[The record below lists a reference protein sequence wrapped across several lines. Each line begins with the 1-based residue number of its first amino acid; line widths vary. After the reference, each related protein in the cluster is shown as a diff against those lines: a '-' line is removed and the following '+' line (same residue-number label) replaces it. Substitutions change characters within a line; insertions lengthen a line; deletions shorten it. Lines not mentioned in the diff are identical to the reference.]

1 MKTYHPNETVPAA
14 AITLATH
21 SSSTD
26 RQPILF
32 TTQEGYR
39 GDFKSFLDNES
50 VEDSTY
56 RLRWVIRSVTIN
68 LVRDWSTST
77 FEVVLSCELPENTK
91 RMDIPKLPY
100 VKGYRGGSYPYLDKE
115 DEIRIYMGY
124 INSAK
129 TPITADLLDRYPFN
143 LPNQSIS
150 SDPKKPLCPVFWG
163 FIDKIDFIGDRL
175 GAQLVIS
182 GRDRARV
189 FQDTRVL
196 SVSSL
201 NGSAIT
207 TRNEDGDVQVV
218 QGLRSK
224 ILLDVAR
231 AAVGHK
237 ADVDNWEKYNG
248 EPIQYWKWIIG
259 SKQEESFAIE
269 GLDDTEYSQV
279 FSKVIGDDPLAIDEN
294 LLEKI
299 SPDYILKLAIQD
311 VNSRG
316 FVRFHRWVFRPPIAV
331 NGRNAVYQI
340 FNRVPIDIINYLGS
354 NEERPIDFYCSHV
367 NGDFLFAPRILDITG
382 LADSERNY
390 RTYFYKSWPKTLD
403 SPPSHGQLI
412 LKIRSVS
419 STLGTFNR
427 VSISST
433 GVAGRGEDT
442 LAALSFMLENYGS
455 GLKGRTPKPPARHQ
469 LIVDDNLNT
478 YNNAL
483 VGATTIAFQASRSW
497 NRELNAVQMTII
509 GDPTFYPGE
518 AVRVYNSVLHDYGA
532 FMAQPDP
539 GAFEAAVEE
548 FLNNLPE
555 RVEEE
560 VGNPRQAREQARN
573 NESTNLEDLT
583 RATESG
589 DSTALTLDSFLAQQT
604 DKDDNRYPIY
614 KCRSVRHRLT
624 TVGQQAG
631 FTTEL
636 ALVGDL

>member
-1 MKTYHPNETVPAA
+1 LKTYHPNETVPAA

-26 RQPILF
+26 KQPILF
-32 TTQEGYR
+32 TTQEGYQ
-39 GDFKSFLDNES
+39 GEFGSLNES
-50 VEDSTY
+50 EESY
-56 RLRWVIRSVTIN
+56 IHPLKWVIRSVTIN

-77 FEVVLSCELPENTK
+77 FEIVLSCNLPENNK
-91 RMDIPKLPY
+91 RIDIPRLPY
-100 VKGYRGGSYPYLDKE
+100 VKGYREGDYPYLDKE

-124 INSAK
+124 INNAK

-143 LPNQSIS
+143 LPGQSIIS
-150 SDPKKPLCPVFWG
+150 NPKKPLCPVFWG
-163 FIDKIDFIGDRL
+163 FIDKIDFIGDRA

-201 NGSAIT
+201 NGSAVT
-207 TRNEDGDVQVV
+207 GRNEEGKIETV
-218 QGLRSK
+218 QGSRSK

-237 ADVDNWEKYNG
+237 IDVNNWSSYEEESIK
-248 EPIQYWKWIIG
+248 YWKWIIG
-259 SKQEESFAIE
+259 SKDEESTAPVMDLPA
-269 GLDDTEYSQV
+269 GDYSEV
-279 FSKVIGDDPLAIDEN
+279 FSKVIGDDPSNIDRN
-294 LLEKI
+294 LLERI
-299 SPDYILKLAIQD
+299 SPEYILKLAIQD

-367 NGDFLFAPRILDITG
+367 NGDFLFAPRILDTTG
-382 LADSERNY
+382 LEDPDRNY
-390 RTYFYKSWPKTLD
+390 RTYFYKSWPKEIA

-442 LAALSFMLENYGS
+442 LAALSFMLENYGM
-455 GLKGRTPKPPARHQ
+455 GLRNRNPYPPSRHQ

-518 AVRVYNSVLHDYGA
+518 AVRVYNSVLHDYDA
-532 FMAQPDP
+532 FMVKPDP
-539 GAFEAAVEE
+539 AGFEKAVED
-548 FLNNLPE
+548 FLQGLPNT
-555 RVEEE
+555 VEQTL
-560 VGNPRQAREQARN
+560 GNPRQASERSRN
-573 NESTNLEDLT
+573 NQSTDLKDLVKETEEGEGQAPDLNTFLEW
-583 RATESG
+583 
-589 DSTALTLDSFLAQQT
+589 QT
-604 DKDDNRYPIY
+604 NKDENRYPIY
-614 KCRSVRHRLT
+614 KCRSIRHRLT